1 MKKETSEN
9 KKERTNENT
18 IIIVQSY
25 KLFWQCTVFPG
36 LLVSAASFHGFR
48 LKKVARDEIPLI
60 VLLLRHG
67 ESTANVDPAV
77 YESTPDHAIPLSE
90 RGQRMT
96 DIAGAKRIFLSNRLF

>member
-1 MKKETSEN
+1 M
-9 KKERTNENT
+9 R
-18 IIIVQSY
+18 
-25 KLFWQCTVFPG
+25 
-36 LLVSAASFHGFR
+36 
-48 LKKVARDEIPLI
+48 KVARDEIPLI

-96 DIAGAKRIFLSNRLF
+96 DIAGATRTYIKLVDLNDFLIHFLDHLSFVQAMK